1 VDGREDRSEHAVS
14 RRWFGH
20 LAAAF
25 VGAVVAGVLVLGVAE
40 AVRPADGAGRAA
52 VPAPAHTPPPT
63 VKTQA
68 VHAGSKLLLA
78 WSTGGLPLETE
89 QVLESMPQVVD
100 ATTVSA
106 GLDWLQTT
114 IGPQGTRRDESRG
127 DLATPIES
135 AVIDPVDY
143 APFVPA
149 TEREAVLSLK
159 PGQALMAATETTI
172 RGSGAGSTLVLRE
185 RDIDVTGVVSDT
197 STSGYELL
205 MAAPV
210 PASWQRVDHFVL
222 MHLRHRSDRI
232 AVERKL
238 SAIVEPGQR
247 FRVRAKGETPYL
259 RYGDAVLPQ
268 LLIKR
273 TFGEYQARSLGDGT
287 LAIEQD
293 WTARNIV
300 HAKVP
305 ILDEVLC
312 HRVMIPQLRDALEE
326 VQRRGLG
333 FLINPSQFGGC
344 FGPRFIDRNP
354 AGRLSHH
361 SWGIGIDINVA
372 ENAFGTRPDQDRR
385 LVEIME
391 DHGFTWGGRWLVP
404 DGMHFEWVRFP

>member
-1 VDGREDRSEHAVS
+1 
-14 RRWFGH
+14 
-20 LAAAF
+20 
-25 VGAVVAGVLVLGVAE
+25 
-40 AVRPADGAGRAA
+40 
-52 VPAPAHTPPPT
+52 
-63 VKTQA
+63 

-78 WSTGGLPLETE
+78 WSTGGLPIETE
-89 QVLESMPQVVD
+89 KVLEGMPEVAD

-114 IGPQGTRRDESRG
+114 IGPQGSRRDESRG
-127 DLATPIES
+127 DLATPMET

-149 TEREAVLSLK
+149 TERGAVLSLK
-159 PGQALMAATETTI
+159 PGQALMAVTEAAI
-172 RGSGAGSTLVLRE
+172 RGSGAGSSLVLRD
-185 RDIDVTGVVSDT
+185 RDLEVTGVVSDT

-205 MAAPV
+205 VAAPV
-210 PASWQRVDHFVL
+210 PDSWLRVDHFVL
-222 MHLRHRSDRI
+222 LHLRHRSDRA

-238 SAIVEPGQR
+238 SEIVEPGQR

-268 LLIKR
+268 LIIKK

-287 LAIEQD
+287 LAIATP
-293 WTARNIV
+293 WTGREIV

-305 ILDEVLC
+305 ILGEVIC
-312 HRVMIPQLRDALEE
+312 HRTVVPQLREALEE

-333 FLINPSQFGGC
+333 FLINPSQYGGC
-344 FGPRFIDRNP
+344 FGPRFIDSNP
-354 AGRLSHH
+354 AGRISHH
-361 SWGIGIDINVA
+361 AWGIAIDINVA

-391 DHGFTWGGRWLVP
+391 AHGFTWGGRWLVP